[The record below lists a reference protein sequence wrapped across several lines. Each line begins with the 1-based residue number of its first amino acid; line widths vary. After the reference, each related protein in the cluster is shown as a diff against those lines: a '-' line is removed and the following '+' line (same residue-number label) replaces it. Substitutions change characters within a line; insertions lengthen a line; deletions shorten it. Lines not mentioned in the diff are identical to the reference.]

1 LFVLADPE
9 VGERELRDEEDVLV
23 LACDGLYDVM
33 TNDKVGEYVRDGLR
47 EGKQVA
53 DVAEGIVHHAID
65 KLYTRDNVTVI
76 IVRMN
81 RGGGGGAQQAA
92 ADGPGGLQHH
102 APHVGGHH
110 HHPHHHHHQQQQQQ
124 HHTVHAHTVPEPMH
138 VSAAEDAVQLEEV
151 VSTAAAGDG
160 NTAA

>member
-1 LFVLADPE
+1 MLADPE

-47 EGKQVA
+47 EGRPVAEVA
-53 DVAEGIVHHAID
+53 DGIVHHAID

-76 IVRMN
+76 IVRMS
-81 RGGGGGAQQAA
+81 RGGAAQQTA

-102 APHVGGHH
+102 APHVAGHH
-110 HHPHHHHHQQQQQQ
+110 HHHHHHHQQQQPQ
-124 HHTVHAHTVPEPMH
+124 HHAEHAQTVPEPMH
-138 VSAAEDAVQLEEV
+138 VVGADDAVTVEEV
-151 VSTAAAGDG
+151 VSSAPPAGDG
-160 NTAA
+160 STLA